1 MKKISAFMIVA
12 ITLLLICYSPVSAES
27 YFSNNKALDSTFSK
41 MEKTFLKYEIDET
54 IPLKEMEI
62 IGTKEEEK
70 NIKPRPKKKITDAQI
85 RAAAEKRLNTIKVA
99 VEIKEEELG
108 GLTQQDYK
116 TISEQFDWKLFFAK
130 RSSFGWDYDA
140 KIVSL
145 YLNTSSDK
153 ELEDITGL
161 TGNFANM
168 GVEKD
173 EVYPEELRVSS
184 KITRYLK
191 QSMQKGNKVDSEI
204 LAKLPGEVEKLFAE
218 SNLSRIEVGRL
229 LAKIHKDIYTP
240 NPYNSSDADNYDGSK
255 SLESIIESYTYD
267 VKNCRSDKED
277 EKKIEYYRYTDDEP
291 SEKNKAY
298 ITKNIVNEKL
308 PESFSYGFNKPMTLD
323 DLARLYF
330 GSRELDDKIE
340 IEDNLIDTESP
351 DYIKLAFIYGMI
363 NSGDDL
369 QKPMTRLEAA
379 RRLVNGI
386 TEFTDVLQV
395 TDCSKIQVDDFVNV
409 ASCLNAGM
417 KTRVSKFE
425 PQGSYT
431 KQEAIVDN
439 GYSFRFYNLRG
450 FEVPFDLQSATK
462 VIVGKN
468 TVHLLFDDNDKI
480 KEYIKENFEDTP
492 FGKIK
497 QTGSY
502 MKIDIGGALLELFT
516 PEGGIKFTMKNGVR
530 YIDYEEGDYGGCLSR
545 YKIEPKVLKS
555 NEKVDMNIQ
564 PDSINRKLN
573 AKLDAILAKIIKPGM
588 TQEQKVKAIHDFV
601 VKHITYDTKY
611 QKELSTES
619 IIETIDNGRGVCGNY
634 SMLFMK
640 LCRRASITCMYESD
654 FFIMDHAWNA
664 VYINGEWKFVD
675 TTWDDDKNG
684 KVLYTYFLKDRFT
697 FMRDHIPVAGI
708 PDEDYYCDSDIN
720 RLGIRDQDELR
731 AYLLKNFYWVDGY
744 NLTFRMADKKMKPF
758 IGYLWTTH
766 EIRKIELTYDSKN
779 NLYTVTAKA
788 K

>member
-54 IPLKEMEI
+54 IPLKEMQI

-70 NIKPRPKKKITDAQI
+70 DIKPRPKKKITGAQV

-145 YLNTSSDK
+145 YLDTSSSN
-153 ELEDITGL
+153 ELENITGL

-173 EVYPEELRVSS
+173 EVYPEDLRVSG

-204 LAKLPGEVEKLFAE
+204 LAKLPGEVEKLFIE
-218 SNLSRIEVGRL
+218 SNLSRIEAGRL
-229 LAKIHKDIYTP
+229 LANIHKDIYTP
-240 NPYNSSDADNYDGSK
+240 NPFNSSDADNYDGSK

-267 VKNCRSDKED
+267 IKNCRDSRED
-277 EKKIEYYRYTDDEP
+277 EKKIEYYRYTADEP
-291 SEKNKAY
+291 SAENKAN
-298 ITKNIVNEKL
+298 ITKRIVNETL
-308 PESFSYGFNKPMTLD
+308 PESFTYGFNKQVTLD
-323 DLARLYF
+323 ELARLYF

-340 IEDNLIDTESP
+340 IEDNLIDAESP
-351 DYIKLAFIYGMI
+351 DYIKMAFIYGMI

-386 TEFTDVLQV
+386 TEFSDVLRV
-395 TDCSKIQVDDFVNV
+395 TDCSKIPIDDFVNV
-409 ASCLNAGM
+409 ASCLSSGM

-439 GYSFRFYNLRG
+439 GNTFGFHYLRG

-468 TVHLLFDDNDKI
+468 TIHLLFDDNDQI
-480 KEYIKENFEDTP
+480 KEYITENFKYTP
-492 FGKIK
+492 IEKIK

-545 YKIEPKVLKS
+545 YKIEPKVLKA
-555 NEKVDMNIQ
+555 NEKIDMNIQ

-611 QKELSTES
+611 KKEITAES
-619 IIETIDNGRGVCGNY
+619 IIETIDKGRGVCGNY
-634 SMLFMK
+634 SILFMK
-640 LCRRASITCMYESD
+640 LCRRASITCMYEAD
-654 FFIMDHAWNA
+654 YFTMDHAWNA
-664 VYINGEWKFVD
+664 VFINGEWKFVD
-675 TTWDDDKNG
+675 TTWDDSKNG

-708 PDEDYYCDSDIN
+708 PDEDYYSDSDIN
-720 RLGIRDQDELR
+720 RLGISDQDELR

-744 NLTFRMADKKMKPF
+744 KLTFRMADKKMKPF
-758 IGYLWTTH
+758 IGYLWTTR